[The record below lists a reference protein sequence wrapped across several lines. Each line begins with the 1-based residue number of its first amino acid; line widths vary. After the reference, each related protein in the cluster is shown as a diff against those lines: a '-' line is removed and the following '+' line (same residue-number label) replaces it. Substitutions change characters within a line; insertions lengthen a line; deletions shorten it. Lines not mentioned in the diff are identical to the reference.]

1 MGIQEYNS
9 GDSGGGKTLGEQV
22 NDKNPSGDEKDAAG
36 GVEGEPLVGR
46 EVGGDFGRGL

>member
-9 GDSGGGKTLGEQV
+9 SDGGGGKTAGEQV

-36 GVEGEPLVGR
+36 GVEGEAMVGW